1 MPESP
6 QDAGAGALFRNDR
19 KEKPSHADYRGDITI
34 HGRTYLI
41 SAWIRTSERTGR
53 RFLSLALREAAPG
66 RAPCAAFGQRR
77 PPAAARDD
85 RSETREVS

>member
-53 RFLSLALREAAPG
+53 RFLSLALREAAPAG
-66 RAPCAAFGQRR
+66 RPVPPSGSAARRQRPAMTDRR
-77 PPAAARDD
+77 PAR
-85 RSETREVS
+85 